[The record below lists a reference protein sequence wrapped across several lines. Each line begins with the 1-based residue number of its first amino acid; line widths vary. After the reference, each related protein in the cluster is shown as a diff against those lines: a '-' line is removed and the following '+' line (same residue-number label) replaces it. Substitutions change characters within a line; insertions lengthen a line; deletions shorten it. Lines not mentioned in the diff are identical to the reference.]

1 VAVIGAGFAFVKP
14 NSDAMSSGNT
24 PEKRIEKKL
33 LNDAESRDKTT
44 SATQDINRSV
54 VGTPVNVRLGETN
67 AFMLVS
73 SK

>member
-1 VAVIGAGFAFVKP
+1 
-14 NSDAMSSGNT
+14 MSSGNT

-33 LNDAESRDKTT
+33 LNAAESRDKTT
-44 SATQDINRSV
+44 SATQDINRGV

-73 SK
+73 SN